1 MIRIYTRRHINILM
15 PKMQG
20 DPKPTDPEISEYD
33 QVERYHLTFPKEL
46 VKSKQLKIGDVMGFL
61 IVGDGII
68 AQSGDILIRKF
79 R

>member
-1 MIRIYTRRHINILM
+1 M

-20 DPKPTDPEISEYD
+20 DPKPTDPEKSEYD

-46 VKSKQLKIGDVMGFL
+46 VKSKDLKIGDRMAFM

-68 AQSGDILIRKF
+68 AQGGDILLRKV